1 MVRIKGLKLKLKM
14 NKPKLESLLI
24 KKKRLIQ
31 RNIKSVI
38 QKEVIPHVVDLVME
52 GYDELS
58 QLAEE
63 GVGKDD
69 PSRPSE
75 WRDIFKTHLL
85 ESANAS
91 FKSTR
96 NTIEV
101 GMGENAFLGD
111 LSTFVDDEDSQP
123 LHWMVF
129 FLEGLVGEF
138 ALITPQTYAKLKPHK
153 EFDDSWGRFENDP
166 VFMIERKA
174 YFAQGFNKIIPWNL
188 VRHPF
193 SGVRPPDIFATA
205 LSKLNIRPF
214 IKKAIK
220 AAVQGKEI

>member
-1 MVRIKGLKLKLKM
+1 MAKGFRIKINLD
-14 NKPKLESLLI
+14 KPKLDSLIL

-31 RNIKSVI
+31 RNVKNIVL
-38 QKEVIPHVVDLVME
+38 KEVIPHVVDLVMVE
-52 GYDELS
+52 YDELS

-63 GVGKDD
+63 GVGHDD

-75 WRDIFKTHLL
+75 WRAIFRAHLL
-85 ESANAS
+85 ESANDS
-91 FKSTR
+91 FKSKR
-96 NTIEV
+96 NVIEV
-101 GMGENAFLGD
+101 GMGDRAFLGD
-111 LSTFVDDEDSQP
+111 LGTFVDDEDAEP

-138 ALITPQTYAKLKPHK
+138 ALITPKTYAKLKPNK
-153 EFDDSWGRFENDP
+153 EFDDSWGRFEDKP

-174 YFAQGFNKIIPWNL
+174 YFKQGFNEIISWDL

-205 LSKLNIRPF
+205 LAKLNMRPF

-220 AAVQGKEI
+220 AAIEGKEI